1 MLKNT
6 LLTLTICAIA
16 SLAIS
21 EPVYAQINEFKI
33 TASDAAADDHGG
45 ESVSISGDYAVVGA
59 RLDDNDNGTDAGSV
73 YIFKRTGT
81 SWTQEAKLLASDGA
95 AGDWFGLFVSIS
107 GDYVV
112 VGARKDDDNGA
123 ESGSAYVFKRT
134 GTSWVEEAKLLPSDG
149 AAGDRF
155 GVSVSV
161 YGDYVVVGAWL
172 DDDKGT
178 DSGSAYVFKRSGTSW
193 AEEEKLLASDGAEFD
208 NFGSSI
214 SIYGDYVF
222 VGAVGDND
230 NGRRSGSVYVFK
242 RTSTGWAEEA
252 KLLPSDGATEDWF
265 GWSVSISGNYAV
277 VGARLDGDNGNRSGS
292 AYVFKRTSAGWAEE
306 AKILASDGAA
316 DDQFGVSV
324 SISGDYAVVGAFFHD
339 DSGDRSGSA
348 YFFKRTSTSWAEE
361 AKILASDGAV
371 LDLFGR
377 SVSISGDY
385 AIVGAPLDTDNGIRS
400 GSAYLY
406 KFTTSPGS
414 IAGTVNDEV
423 GPVSGAII
431 DLLDNSG
438 LIDTRNTLEDGTYEF
453 TEIDPGQYSV
463 EMVTPLSHF
472 SVSPAIVDVSV
483 QSGQQTVVDFLL
495 ERKSI
500 ILAAQ
505 GGGYWKHQ
513 VNALIKNRSSDETEA
528 SLLGYLED
536 IKTYFDIFDGV
547 EQSLQGLKEVLD
559 PPKPAPMKARAE
571 RQFMALLLNLVSD
584 KLATFTVVSSDD
596 DAAEAIIHINSLL
609 NDPGST
615 DTDYEK
621 AKDIA
626 EAINSGDLPL
636 DPALIP
642 EGLAKTVAWWLHAIS
657 IPKEFELKQNFPNPF
672 NPETQIRYALHE
684 DGDVTLIIYNILGEI
699 VTNLVSEEQ
708 KAGNHTVSWNASNVV
723 SGVYFYRLQA
733 GDFVQTRK
741 MLLLK

>member
-1 MLKNT
+1 M
-6 LLTLTICAIA
+6 ICAVA

-21 EPVYAQINEFKI
+21 ELAYAQINEFKI

-112 VGARKDDDNGA
+112 VGARRDDDNGA

-134 GTSWVEEAKLLPSDG
+134 GTSWAQEAKLLPLKLDGTSDG

-292 AYVFKRTSAGWAEE
+292 AYVFKRTSTSWAEE
-306 AKILASDGAA
+306 AKLLASDGAA

-472 SVSPAIVDVSV
+472 SVSPAMVDVSV
-483 QSGQQTVVDFLL
+483 QSGQQTVVDFQL
-495 ERKSI
+495 ERKAI
-500 ILAAQ
+500 VLEAQ

-513 VNALIKNRSSDETEA
+513 VNALIKNRSADETET

-547 EQSLQGLKEVLD
+547 ELSLQGLQGVLN

-571 RQFMALLLNLVSD
+571 RQFMSLLLNLVSD
-584 KLATFTVVSSDD
+584 KLATFTEVSSDD

-615 DTDYEK
+615 DAEYEK

-626 EAINSGDLPL
+626 EAINSGDLPM

-642 EGLAKTVAWWLHAIS
+642 EGLAKTSAWWLSAIS

-672 NPETQIRYALHE
+672 NPETQIRY
-684 DGDVTLIIYNILGEI
+684 TLPEANRVSIVVYNLKGGEVARLI
-699 VTNLVSEEQ
+699 DNVQS
-708 KAGNHTVSWNASNVV
+708 AGKYSISWNASNVA
-723 SGVYFYRLQA
+723 SGVYIYRIIA

-741 MLLLK
+741 MLLMK